1 MGNPQCANLA
11 KSVLLKRLERQRFD
25 SADWAMNLPINREQS
40 DVDASSSVHETDSKS
55 NTAASSPVTQRGK
68 P

>member
-1 MGNPQCANLA
+1 MGNPQCLNLA

-25 SADWAMNLPINREQS
+25 SADWAMNLPVSREQG
-40 DVDASSSVHETDSKS
+40 DADASSTVHETDSKTS
-55 NTAASSPVTQRGK
+55 TAASSPVAQRVK